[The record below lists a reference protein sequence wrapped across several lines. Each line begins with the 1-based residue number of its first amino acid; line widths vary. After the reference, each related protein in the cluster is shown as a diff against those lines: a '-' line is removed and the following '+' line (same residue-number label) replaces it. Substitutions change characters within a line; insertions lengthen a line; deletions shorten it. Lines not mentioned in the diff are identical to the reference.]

1 MDLARDQLHRAVTLL
16 TQAALERI
24 SGNVLAL
31 AVALEDF
38 DPVVGLRLAIDTPAD
53 RALFAETIAELD
65 YAYHHDK
72 AIPTA
77 VAIAPA
83 PLPARD
89 WTYVYRRRDAG

>member
-1 MDLARDQLHRAVTLL
+1 MDLVRDQLYRAVALL
-16 TQAALERI
+16 TQAALDRI
-24 SGNVLAL
+24 SDNVLAL

-38 DPVVGLRLAIDTPAD
+38 DPVVGLRLAVDTPAD
-53 RALFAETIAELD
+53 RARFAEVIAELD

-72 AIPTA
+72 AILTA

-89 WTYVYRRRDAG
+89 WTYVYRRREAE